1 MLLLMFAL
9 WVAFN
14 GRVTVEIVLF
24 GIAVSALVFLFLFLC
39 RHMDYSIKKE
49 RNVYQN
55 IFGGIAYIALLLCEI
70 IKANFCVIKL
80 IVSPKYIIEPK
91 LLQFQTKLEG
101 DTKRVVLAN
110 SITLT
115 PGTITVS
122 LEGDK
127 YLIHCL
133 DKELGEG
140 ISDCT
145 FVKRLERFESG
156 KEEKKDGKTI

>member
-1 MLLLMFAL
+1 MIKHI
-9 WVAFN
+9 
-14 GRVTVEIVLF
+14 VTTRYE
-24 GIAVSALVFLFLFLC
+24 
-39 RHMDYSIKKE
+39 K
-49 RNVYQN
+49 
-55 IFGGIAYIALLLCEI
+55 
-70 IKANFCVIKL
+70 
-80 IVSPKYIIEPK
+80 EPK

>member
-9 WVAFN
+9 WIAFN
-14 GRVTVEIVLF
+14 GRVTVEIILF
-24 GIAVSALVFLFLFLC
+24 GIVISILIFLFLC
-39 RHMDYSIKKE
+39 KYMDYSIKKE
-49 RNVYQN
+49 LRVYQN

-80 IVSPKYIIEPK
+80 IVSSKYIIEPK
-91 LLQFQTKLEG
+91 LLQFQTKLKG

-140 ISDCT
+140 ISDCA
-145 FVKRLERFESG
+145 FVKRLEKFENG
-156 KEEKKDGKTI
+156 KEDK